1 MIGAAV
7 RVTVMTEEPTR
18 SADDQPQF
26 LIVMGVSGSG
36 KTTLAEGIADAMGWL
51 YAEGDDFHS
60 QANVSKMASG
70 VPLTDEDRWPW
81 LRAIGTW
88 IDEHERDGRSAVVT
102 CSALKRAYRDLLRE
116 GRAHVRFVYL
126 DVPKEVLEERLAHRT
141 GHYMPSSLLPSQLDT
156 LEPLQEDENG
166 VIVRAHQSPEA
177 SVAEALELLG
187 LTPKG

>member
-1 MIGAAV
+1 MTDAA
-7 RVTVMTEEPTR
+7 
-18 SADDQPQF
+18 SHAQF

-36 KTTLAEGIADAMGWL
+36 KTTLGEGIAEAMGWL

-102 CSALKRAYRDLLRE
+102 CSALKRTYRDLLRE
-116 GRAHVRFVYL
+116 GRDNVRFVYL
-126 DVPKEVLEERLAHRT
+126 DVPQQVLEERLAKRT
-141 GHYMPSSLLPSQLDT
+141 GHYMPPSLLPSQLSA
-156 LEPLQEDENG
+156 LEPLQDDEDG
-166 VIVRAHQSPEA
+166 VVVHAHQTPEA
-177 SVAEALELLG
+177 SLAEALDLLG
-187 LTPKG
+187 LTAKA

>member
-1 MIGAAV
+1 
-7 RVTVMTEEPTR
+7 MTEPPTV
-18 SADDQPQF
+18 SAPSQPQF

-36 KTTLAEGIADAMGWL
+36 KTTVAEGIATRMGWL

-60 QANVSKMASG
+60 QANVNKMASG

-116 GRAHVRFVYL
+116 RREHIRFVYL
-126 DVPKEVLEERLAHRT
+126 DIPEGILRDRLTHRT
-141 GHYMPSSLLPSQLDT
+141 GHYMPSSLLPSQLAT
-156 LEPLQEDENG
+156 LEPLQPDEDG
-166 VIVRAHQSPEA
+166 VVVHAHGDPDA
-177 SVAEALELLG
+177 SISEALDALG
-187 LTPKG
+187 LTPGTPA

>member
-1 MIGAAV
+1 MTDAA
-7 RVTVMTEEPTR
+7 
-18 SADDQPQF
+18 SHAQF

-36 KTTLAEGIADAMGWL
+36 KTTLGEGIAEAMGWL

-116 GRAHVRFVYL
+116 GRDHVRFVYL
-126 DVPKEVLEERLAHRT
+126 DVPQKVLEERLAKRT
-141 GHYMPSSLLPSQLDT
+141 GHYMPPSLLPSQLSA
-156 LEPLQEDENG
+156 LEPLQDDEDG
-166 VIVRAHQSPEA
+166 VVVHAHQTPEA
-177 SVAEALELLG
+177 SLAEALDLLG
-187 LTPKG
+187 LTAKA